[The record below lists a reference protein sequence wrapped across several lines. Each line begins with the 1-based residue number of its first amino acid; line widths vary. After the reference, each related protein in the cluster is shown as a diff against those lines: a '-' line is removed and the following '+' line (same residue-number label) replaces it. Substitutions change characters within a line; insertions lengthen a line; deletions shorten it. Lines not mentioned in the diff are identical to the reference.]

1 VKTFKDKTAVIT
13 GAGSGIGKA
22 FAFEAAKRGMKLVLA
37 DINETD
43 LTSTNKALTERGAKT
58 LAIPTDVSKASD
70 IETLAQESQKAFG
83 KIHLVFNNAGVS
95 SSPKPIL
102 ESSQK
107 DWDWVMGV
115 NLQSI
120 IYSIKSFVPQI
131 LEHGEEAHIVNT
143 ASIAGL
149 IANSRMNTYN
159 VTKHAVVALSETL
172 YLDLEEAKSNVA
184 VSVFCPA
191 WIKTQIHNSA
201 RNRPEVLKNEKKAA
215 SQTSIEA
222 ANGIKATIDKYGY
235 SVEDV
240 IPMLFKGIEDKD
252 LYILTHKPFNKLIEK
267 RFQAILGQHQLSSS
281 W

>member
-1 VKTFKDKTAVIT
+1 MKTFKDKTAVIT

-43 LTSTNKALTERGAKT
+43 LAATHNELTQQAARSI
-58 LAIPTDVSKASD
+58 AIPTDVSKAKD
-70 IETLAQESQKAFG
+70 IEKLAQESQKAFG
-83 KIHLVFNNAGVS
+83 NTHLLFNNAGVS
-95 SSPKPIL
+95 SSPKAIW

-115 NLQSI
+115 NVQSI

-159 VTKHAVVALSETL
+159 VSKHAVVALSETL
-172 YLDLEEAKSNVA
+172 YLDLDEAKSNIG

-191 WIKTQIHNSA
+191 WIKTQIHTSA
-201 RNRPEVLKNEKKAA
+201 RNRPEALKNEKKAA
-215 SQTSIEA
+215 SQTTVEA
-222 ANGIKATIDKYGY
+222 ANSIKASIDKYGY
-235 SVEDV
+235 SVED
-240 IPMLFKGIEDKD
+240 ILPILFKGIEDKE

-267 RFQAILGQHQLSSS
+267 RYQAILGQNTLSSS